1 LIYIALREEQGS
13 GDVGYEDVMGARCGE
28 SRCAE
33 GKQRQYSGDPV
44 VTDVDRHATQ
54 TLGVAQEED
63 VMEARKETV
72 CRNLA
77 PAPTV
82 DPLDWDHDVICALQ
96 QRASSHMYLLSP
108 TTLLDMLEN
117 TV

>member
-1 LIYIALREEQGS
+1 LIYIALREEQCC

-77 PAPTV
+77 PAPTG
-82 DPLDWDHDVICALQ
+82 DHDVICALQ

-108 TTLLDMLEN
+108 STLLNMLEN

>member
-1 LIYIALREEQGS
+1 
-13 GDVGYEDVMGARCGE
+13 
-28 SRCAE
+28 
-33 GKQRQYSGDPV
+33 
-44 VTDVDRHATQ
+44 
-54 TLGVAQEED
+54 
-63 VMEARKETV
+63 MEVRKETV

-108 TTLLDMLEN
+108 TTLLDMFEN